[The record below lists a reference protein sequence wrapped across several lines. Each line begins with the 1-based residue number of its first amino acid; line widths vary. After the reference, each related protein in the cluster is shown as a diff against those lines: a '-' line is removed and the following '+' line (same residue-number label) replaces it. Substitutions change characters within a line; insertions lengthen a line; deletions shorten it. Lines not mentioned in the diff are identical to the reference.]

1 MPKFIVLRIA
11 LVPSCRF
18 VYLNFSCMKRMRFMQ
33 IAASRISSAQPTT
46 AAAATVATIMEA
58 EAAAEVEAAAVAEP
72 VYPI

>member
-46 AAAATVATIMEA
+46 AAAATTIMEA